1 MSNLK
6 FYKSI
11 KSNTLEFLF
20 RKISKEKK
28 SCLKKKRGYAR
39 FSTSPQYFIIKKN
52 SIRFGRETYGFKLYS
67 LRKLVFYS
75 VKMPNLNYLELW

>member
-20 RKISKEKK
+20 NKILKEKK
-28 SCLKKKRGYAR
+28 SCLKKKRSYDR
-39 FSTSPQYFIIKKN
+39 FSTSPQCFIKKQK
-52 SIRFGRETYGFKLYS
+52 IQLG
-67 LRKLVFYS
+67 LVARL
-75 VKMPNLNYLELW
+75 MGLNCID

>member
-20 RKISKEKK
+20 HKILKEKK
-28 SCLKKKRGYAR
+28 SCLKKKRSYAK
-39 FSTSPQYFIIKKN
+39 FPTSPQCFIKKTKN
-52 SIRFGRETYGFKLYS
+52 SIRFGRETYGFKI
-67 LRKLVFYS
+67 V
-75 VKMPNLNYLELW
+75 